1 MISDEKMNIR
11 ELGLRRLLKARKKPR
26 KLRSFDIPK
35 INFAATD
42 YVDLIDWQN
51 TVITPTPLLSKLSD
65 DNIRAAILS
74 GDPLEFEKLP
84 CHTQAVERCVKLVT
98 EASAAVC
105 GTAARDGFIRVRNEA
120 RKKCQNLKPKTIL
133 LFKSLS
139 V

>member
-26 KLRSFDIPK
+26 KLRSFDRPK

-84 CHTQAVERCVKLVT
+84 CLTQAVERCVKPVT